1 MFKNKKFLIFS
12 GAITTAALIFLWK
25 TRQGSAA
32 RIESDGLSSIKTIN
46 LIGDSQ
52 TKRHL
57 GNAYQNVF
65 SQDGVIVNFFG
76 KEGATHEDYLKST
89 ELMESVKALGCSDII
104 LIQLGDN
111 GISSRTE
118 KVKDFIEILQQECP
132 SAKIYWAGPMKA
144 VKPSI
149 QSNYVN
155 TTDPSNPRYITNY
168 NSMRKTWDE
177 RLKAALQNTGV
188 KHISNFDLQESQPLN
203 SSFSDNRKGDG
214 IHLTEDSANTL
225 AQLTSSIIK
234 EDYNG

>member
-1 MFKNKKFLIFS
+1 MLKNKKFLIFS

-25 TRQGSAA
+25 TKQSTAA
-32 RIESDGLSSIKTIN
+32 RIDHNNLDSVKTIN

-57 GNAYQNVF
+57 GQAYQNVF
-65 SQDGVIVNFFG
+65 SQDGVTVNFFG
-76 KEGATHEDYLKST
+76 KEGATHEDYLKNT
-89 ELMESVKALGCSDII
+89 ELMESVKALGCSDIV

-111 GISSRTE
+111 GISNRTD
-118 KVKDFIEILQQECP
+118 KVKEFIEIIRQECP
-132 SAKIYWAGPMKA
+132 NAKVYWAGPMKA

-149 QSNYVN
+149 RSSYVN
-155 TTDPSNPRYITNY
+155 TTDPSSPRYITNY
-168 NSMRKTWDE
+168 NRMRKTWDE
-177 RLKAALQNTGV
+177 RLKTALEDTGV